1 MRPLGRSLCDHKGFA
16 LEYNNMSSNSHN
28 PYLPIIIDEISHGL
42 TYHRFLGLMRD
53 YGIEQIVDAHA
64 HICSEKDFEIEDIP
78 PRLIPKFPFTI
89 SDINHLYDVL
99 FRSQGI
105 AVTTVVFDTPL
116 PAYNL
121 AKKNDSLLNEMASD
135 RQDNIV
141 PFVMI
146 TSDMSTQQI
155 EGYVKRGARGFKM
168 TPRMASPGIKRG
180 GFSDV
185 TLVEMLNPEALHIA
199 DACRMPLVV
208 HLPQLVVSP
217 RMKPS
222 LKDELLQ
229 IVGTYPQMKII
240 LAHLG
245 QAQTPAKIID
255 LLEWI
260 EENRLST
267 SIWMDISAVTV
278 PSVLEIALSSK
289 INLLFGTDIDFSL
302 TERGR
307 YVMFKYSNG
316 DRILADDGNNGNLI
330 TSLVSNSFGIQ
341 LREFA
346 AENGIDL
353 NAPMFVFQMEGILD
367 AVERLRQKGAPKAE
381 IAATLQNI
389 FHRNGQAILN
399 IR

>member
-1 MRPLGRSLCDHKGFA
+1 
-16 LEYNNMSSNSHN
+16 MSSNSHN
-28 PYLPIIIDEISHGL
+28 PYLPIIIDEISRSPIYL
-42 TYHRFLGLMRD
+42 RFLGLMRD
-53 YGIEQIVDAHA
+53 YGIDQIVDTHA

-78 PRLIPKFPFTI
+78 PRLMPKFAFTI
-89 SDINHLYDVL
+89 SDINYLYDML
-99 FRSQGI
+99 FRSKGI
-105 AVTTVVFDTPL
+105 DFTTVVFDTPL
-116 PAYNL
+116 PAYDL
-121 AKKNDSLLNEMASD
+121 AKKNDSLLNEMTSD
-135 RQDNIV
+135 RWDNIV
-141 PFVMI
+141 PLAVI
-146 TSDMSTQQI
+146 TPDMSTQRI

-217 RMKPS
+217 RMKP
-222 LKDELLQ
+222 
-229 IVGTYPQMKII
+229 QMKII

-255 LLEWI
+255 LIEWI
-260 EENRLST
+260 EENRLSE

-278 PSVLEIALSSK
+278 PSVLEIVLSSK

-316 DRILADDGNNGNLI
+316 DRILADDGDNGNLI

-353 NAPMFVFQMEGILD
+353 DAPMFVFQMEGILD
-367 AVERLRQKGAPKAE
+367 SIERLRAKGTNQLR
-381 IAATLQNI
+381 IMD
-389 FHRNGQAILN
+389 ILN
-399 IR
+399 RLLWRNAKTLLNIP

>member
-1 MRPLGRSLCDHKGFA
+1 
-16 LEYNNMSSNSHN
+16 MSSNSHN
-28 PYLPIIIDEISHGL
+28 PYLPIIIDEISRSPI
-42 TYHRFLGLMRD
+42 YFRFLGLMRD
-53 YGIEQIVDAHA
+53 YGIDQIVDTHA

-78 PRLIPKFPFTI
+78 PRLMPKFPFTI
-89 SDINHLYDVL
+89 SDINYLYDML
-99 FRSQGI
+99 FRSKGI
-105 AVTTVVFDTPL
+105 DFTTVVFDTPL
-116 PAYNL
+116 PAYDL
-121 AKKNDSLLNEMASD
+121 AKKNDSLLNEMTSD
-135 RQDNIV
+135 RWDNIV
-141 PFVMI
+141 PLVVI
-146 TSDMSTQQI
+146 TPDMSTQQI
-155 EGYVKRGARGFKM
+155 EGYVERGARGFKM

-185 TLVEMLNPEALHIA
+185 TLIEMLNPEALHIA
-199 DACRMPLVV
+199 DTCRMPLVV

-222 LKDELLQ
+222 LKDELIQ

-255 LLEWI
+255 LLKWI
-260 EENRLST
+260 EENRLSE

-278 PSVLEIALSSK
+278 PSVLEIALFSK

-316 DRILADDGNNGNLI
+316 DRILADDGDNGNLI

-353 NAPMFVFQMEGILD
+353 DAPMFVFQMEGILD
-367 AVERLRQKGAPKAE
+367 SVERLRAKGTNQLRIMDMLNRLLWRNAK
-381 IAATLQNI
+381 TL
-389 FHRNGQAILN
+389 LN
-399 IR
+399 IP

>member
-1 MRPLGRSLCDHKGFA
+1 
-16 LEYNNMSSNSHN
+16 MSSNSHN
-28 PYLPIIIDEISHGL
+28 PYLPIIIEEISRSPIYL
-42 TYHRFLGLMRD
+42 RFLGLMRD
-53 YGIEQIVDAHA
+53 YGIDQIVDTHA

-78 PRLIPKFPFTI
+78 PRLMPKFPFTI
-89 SDINHLYDVL
+89 SDINYLYDML
-99 FRSQGI
+99 FRSKGI
-105 AVTTVVFDTPL
+105 AFTTVVFDTPL
-116 PAYNL
+116 PAYDL
-121 AKKNDSLLNEMASD
+121 AKKNDSLLNEMTSD
-135 RQDNIV
+135 RWDNIV
-141 PFVMI
+141 PLAVI
-146 TSDMSTQQI
+146 TPDMSTQRI

-222 LKDELLQ
+222 LKDELIQ

-255 LLEWI
+255 LLKWI
-260 EENRLST
+260 EENRLSE

-278 PSVLEIALSSK
+278 PSVLEIALFSK

-316 DRILADDGNNGNLI
+316 DRILADDGDNGNLI

-353 NAPMFVFQMEGILD
+353 DAPMFVFQMEGILD
-367 AVERLRQKGAPKAE
+367 SVERLRA
-381 IAATLQNI
+381 
-389 FHRNGQAILN
+389 NGTNQLRIMDILN
-399 IR
+399 RLLWRNAKSLLNIP